1 MGSDGILAEAAGH
14 HFRRA
19 AADIDDEQV
28 LAGEIAGSAQER
40 ELRLTGAGD
49 HRQRDAAL
57 CQAGRELGA
66 VSRIAG
72 G

>member
-1 MGSDGILAEAAGH
+1 MGSNEILAEAAGH
-14 HFRRA
+14 HLRRT

-40 ELRLTGAGD
+40 ELRLPGAGD

-66 VSRIAG
+66 VGRIAG